1 MKCIGR
7 YFKWIFAFS
16 AAVIILF
23 IVCLSRDEN
32 VVTEYETKNYNKNLY
47 TEKLFATDLCVAS
60 GNVDLEGI
68 TASDTESLHSA
79 ALFDLDSKQVDFSY
93 QMFDKVYPASTT
105 KLMTALVAL
114 KYGDLDGEVTVSEN
128 ADKDSFAYDEQ
139 TCGLESGDQ
148 LTLSDLL
155 NGLLLYSGND
165 NAVAIAEYI
174 GGTMDKFA
182 DMMNEEAKKLMAT
195 GTHFVNS
202 SGLHDENHYTTAYD
216 LYLIFQ
222 ECLKYDEFVEIISS
236 DSYTADITGADGTVR
251 QVTWEPTNYYATGEA
266 QSPDNVTI
274 IGGKTGTTDPAGNC
288 LVLLEKDKNDH
299 PYISIVMGA
308 DTKALLYQDMTTLI
322 KAIPEKNE

>member
-23 IVCLSRDEN
+23 IVCFSRDEN

-182 DMMNEEAKKLMAT
+182 DMMKKPKSLWPQ
-195 GTHFVNS
+195 
-202 SGLHDENHYTTAYD
+202 E
-216 LYLIFQ
+216 LILLIPVV
-222 ECLKYDEFVEIISS
+222 CMMKII
-236 DSYTADITGADGTVR
+236 I
-251 QVTWEPTNYYATGEA
+251 QP
-266 QSPDNVTI
+266 
-274 IGGKTGTTDPAGNC
+274 
-288 LVLLEKDKNDH
+288 H
-299 PYISIVMGA
+299 MISI
-308 DTKALLYQDMTTLI
+308 
-322 KAIPEKNE
+322 

>member
-23 IVCLSRDEN
+23 IVCFSRDEN
-32 VVTEYETKNYNKNLY
+32 VVTEYETKYYNKNLY

-114 KYGDLDGEVTVSEN
+114 KYGDLNGEVTVSEN

>member
-23 IVCLSRDEN
+23 IVCFSRDEN

-165 NAVAIAEYI
+165 NVVAIAEYI

>member
-1 MKCIGR
+1 
-7 YFKWIFAFS
+7 
-16 AAVIILF
+16 
-23 IVCLSRDEN
+23 
-32 VVTEYETKNYNKNLY
+32 
-47 TEKLFATDLCVAS
+47 
-60 GNVDLEGI
+60 
-68 TASDTESLHSA
+68 
-79 ALFDLDSKQVDFSY
+79 
-93 QMFDKVYPASTT
+93 
-105 KLMTALVAL
+105 MTALVAL
-114 KYGDLDGEVTVSEN
+114 KYGDLNGEVTVSEN

>member
-23 IVCLSRDEN
+23 IVCFSRDEN

-139 TCGLESGDQ
+139 TCGLESGEQ

>member
-23 IVCLSRDEN
+23 IVCFSRDEN